1 MNKPIFRMN
10 IIFIIMI
17 LITISIIYFYQNNI
31 YNNIV
36 EDRKNMEI
44 IQSNS
49 IKDTL
54 NNNIFFLNNVYAEN
68 NLLQES
74 FSIPITTFALTSNT
88 SRTNQTQSHFT
99 VQIPFGAGK
108 PANLFEYYTPSSI
121 HIKKGDSITW
131 INNDAVSHTVTAA
144 RLNSGLI
151 WPQESKEGK
160 SDFSHTFDQSGI
172 FSYFCQIHPYMSG
185 TVYVDVEETQ
195 RQLISTIDDNKV
207 NVIVEMPMGTAYEN
221 YYNHYF
227 IPANAFVQV
236 GGTITWINND
246 YVPHTATAADNSF
259 DTKTI
264 DPFGSK
270 SLVFTNEGRIAYY
283 CKIHPW
289 MQASIT
295 VTSK

>member
-1 MNKPIFRMN
+1 M
-10 IIFIIMI
+10 IM
-17 LITISIIYFYQNNI
+17 ITISIIYFYQNNV
-31 YNNIV
+31 YNNIYK
-36 EDRKNMEI
+36 DRKNIKI

-49 IKDTL
+49 TKDGL

-68 NLLQES
+68 NLLKES
-74 FSIPITTFALTSNT
+74 FSIPTTSFALTSNT
-88 SRTNQTQSHFT
+88 STTNQKQSHFT

-108 PANLFEYYTPSSI
+108 PANLFEYYIPSSV

-144 RLNSGLI
+144 RFNSGLI
-151 WPQESKEGK
+151 WPQESTEGK
-160 SDFSHTFDQSGI
+160 SDFTHTFDQSGI

-185 TVYVDVEETQ
+185 TVYVGVEETQ
-195 RQLISTIDDNKV
+195 RELISTIDDNKV

-227 IPANAFVQV
+227 IPANAFIHV

-270 SLVFTNEGRIAYY
+270 SMVFTNEGRIAYY

-295 VTSK
+295 VNPK